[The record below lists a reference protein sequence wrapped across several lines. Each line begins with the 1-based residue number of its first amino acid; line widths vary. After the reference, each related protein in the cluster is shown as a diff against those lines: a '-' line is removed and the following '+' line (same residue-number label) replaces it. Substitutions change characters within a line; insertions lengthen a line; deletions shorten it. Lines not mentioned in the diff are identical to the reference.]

1 MTTHYEERLAEDVQ
15 RIRDLV
21 VAASKFAEAAFEDS
35 VKALIVF
42 DHPLAY
48 RTILGDHKLNRDI
61 RELDRLCHA
70 FIARHLP
77 SAGHLRFI
85 SSVLRINIAIERI
98 GDYAVTIA
106 RETVQLTAGPPS
118 RLTGDIQAMAKQ
130 AVRMLVQA
138 TDAFAQGNA
147 EMARGTIAMAAQV
160 DTTFDNVFAD
170 LVRAGEKEKRPLAD
184 LFALLAAF
192 NRIERV
198 SDQAK
203 NVCEEI
209 VFAETGETKA
219 PKRYRVVFVDERNDG
234 LSVMAEQIARKAFP
248 ESGSYASCGWNPA
261 AAADEGFIAFMDRM
275 GHDAD
280 DHAPVP
286 ASEHLDPLDEVH
298 VVVSLQGDPRG
309 HLPPIPFHTVVQIWE
324 VPPIPQGLDRDR
336 TDAALAEAYRDVAG
350 RVEDL
355 MTTLRGEEAR

>member
-1 MTTHYEERLAEDVQ
+1 MMTHYEQRLQRDVE

-21 VAASKFAEAAFEDS
+21 VAASNFAERAFEDA
-35 VKALIVF
+35 VKALITF

-48 RTILGDHKLNRDI
+48 RTALGDHKLNRDI

-106 RETVQLTAGPPS
+106 RETVQLSAPPPAE
-118 RLTGDIQAMAKQ
+118 LTGDIQTMAKQ
-130 AVRMLVQA
+130 AARMLAQA
-138 TDAFAQGNA
+138 TEAFAAGNA

-160 DTTFDNVFAD
+160 DTTFDSVFDD
-170 LVRAGEKEKRPLAD
+170 LVRAGESEKRPLRD

-203 NVCEEI
+203 NYCEEI
-209 VFAETGETKA
+209 VFAEAGETKP

-234 LSVMAEQIARKAFP
+234 LSLMAEQIARKAFP
-248 ESGSYASCGWNPA
+248 ESGSYASCGWAPA
-261 AAADEGFIAFMDRM
+261 RSLDDGFVAFMDRM
-275 GHDAD
+275 GHDVD
-280 DHAPVP
+280 ELSPTP
-286 ASEHLDPLDEVH
+286 CSEHLDPLDEVH
-298 VVVSLQGDPRG
+298 VVVSLQGDPRD
-309 HLPPIPFHTVVQIWE
+309 HLPPIPFHTVLQIWQMDA
-324 VPPIPQGLDRDR
+324 IPEGLDRDR
-336 TDAALAEAYRDVAG
+336 TDAALSTAYRDVAAH
-350 RVEDL
+350 VEDL
-355 MTTLRGEEAR
+355 MTVLRGPEAR